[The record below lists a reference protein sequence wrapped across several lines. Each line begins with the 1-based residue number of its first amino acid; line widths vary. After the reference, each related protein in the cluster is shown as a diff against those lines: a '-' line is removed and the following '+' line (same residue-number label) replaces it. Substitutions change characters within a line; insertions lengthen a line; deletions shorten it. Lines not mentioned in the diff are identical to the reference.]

1 MKNNKVTK
9 QLLEDIVKKVVKETI
24 KEELKPIKVL
34 FYSLL
39 KEQVSLTEKKQQP
52 VISNNQTNE
61 ESKLNPTIQSLLEQ
75 TTPFN
80 EISSPSSIQEQI
92 SNIPTGLEE
101 GTDMFA
107 NMNFRGF
114 MQKVDQ
120 KAKETSNYR
129 P

>member
-1 MKNNKVTK
+1 MNNNKVTK

-39 KEQVSLTEKKQQP
+39 KEQVSSKETKQKP
-52 VISNNQTNE
+52 VVKQNTTKE
-61 ESKLNPTIQSLLEQ
+61 ETKINPTLQSLLEQ

-80 EISSPSSIQEQI
+80 EISAPSTLQEQI
-92 SNIPTGLEE
+92 SNVPVNLDG

-114 MQKVDQ
+114 MQKVEE
-120 KAKETSNYR
+120 KANNTYR